1 MWAVSNSLWAQAM
14 VDARTNVEAII
25 EAYLRRRTRLNP
37 TVEAYLRRRTRLN
50 PTGIVHR
57 RYSYRQPTSNHSR
70 GQVLVAVPAGKI
82 SRSPWPP
89 QNGCRTKPS
98 AIQSMPGC
106 NWRQR
111 LPEAPSSN
119 SCTTADGGLYKS
131 VYYFSAASP
140 VTSFEFSAL
149 AFPRPRAVYWVGQD
163 RIHSPHH
170 GRLRCIGYELAKLLG
185 RDRYNLVLVARN
197 RDRLEQFAR
206 ELQTQFGCSARAVA
220 LDLTAPSAPQL
231 LFDQVQRDGVLVDIL
246 VNNAGYGISG
256 EFA

>member
-14 VDARTNVEAII
+14 ADARTNIETII
-25 EAYLRRRTRLNP
+25 
-37 TVEAYLRRRTRLN
+37 EAYLRRRTRLN

-57 RYSYRQPTSNHSR
+57 RYSYRHPTSNHSR

-106 NWRQR
+106 NRRQR

-119 SCTTADGGLYKS
+119 SCTTTDGGLYES

-140 VTSFEFSAL
+140 VTSFEFSVL
-149 AFPRPRAVYWVGQD
+149 AFPRPRAVYWVGHH

-170 GRLRCIGYELAKLLG
+170 RRLRWHRIRTGQALG
-185 RDRYNLVLVARN
+185 SR
-197 RDRLEQFAR
+197 
-206 ELQTQFGCSARAVA
+206 S
-220 LDLTAPSAPQL
+220 
-231 LFDQVQRDGVLVDIL
+231 VQRCDTKRHGSESPRL
-246 VNNAGYGISG
+246 SG
-256 EFA
+256 LMYRVETSTKPSRS